1 MALFFSFSTNPSLY
15 ERNSLLSVLVGGF
28 TYWTSYNSV
37 NQTMVQRYMSLPN
50 LKTARKSIAIFTV
63 GIALFVSM
71 CCYAGVLVYANYSG
85 CDPLAIGKIA
95 ADDQLLP
102 GFVMETMGDWSG
114 IPGLFIAGI
123 FGAALS
129 SLSVVLNSTAGVLL
143 EDILRGT
150 FKFNPSE
157 RVAGLFVKSSILFL
171 GCIALGLVFV
181 VEKLGGILSVA
192 TSLSAIAAG
201 TSFGLFSLGMLV
213 PWSNNKGAIAGALAG
228 AVMSAWTS
236 FGQQAALASGVVA
249 PHKLDVST
257 EGCGG
262 GMTNGSVIVT
272 PVLDES
278 GVFPLYRLSYWW
290 INPIGI
296 VSVLVVGTLVSLV
309 TRPRDLKTIDPE
321 LISPVLHRFLPE
333 ECFVNY
339 GAMKLIDGRRVQGS
353 TSGGVE
359 KTEMQDRIQFLSDSS
374 SSSVPGVVVGQGSG
388 SGEGEVYRNGQKV

>member
-1 MALFFSFSTNPSLY
+1 M
-15 ERNSLLSVLVGGF
+15 SVLIGGF

-63 GIALFVSM
+63 GIAIFVSI
-71 CCYAGVLVYANYSG
+71 CCYAGVLVYGHYYK
-85 CDPLAIGKIA
+85 CDPLATGSIS

-157 RVAGLFVKSSILFL
+157 RVAGIFVKSSIFFL
-171 GCIALGLVFV
+171 GAIALGLVFV

-201 TSFGLFSLGMLV
+201 TSFGLFSLGMLI
-213 PWSNNKGAIAGALAG
+213 PWSNNKGAIAGAFAG

-236 FGQQAALASGVVA
+236 FGQQAAAASGSVLL
-249 PHKLDVST
+249 PKLPVST
-257 EGCGG
+257 EGCAGII
-262 GMTNGSVIVT
+262 NGTVIAA
-272 PVLDES
+272 PVQDES
-278 GVFPLYRLSYWW
+278 GVFPLYRMSFHW

-296 VSVLVVGTLVSLV
+296 VSVLLVGTIVSFL
-309 TRPRDLKTIDPE
+309 TKPRNLKTIDPE
-321 LISPVLHRFLPE
+321 LISPVLHRFLPT
-333 ECFVNY
+333 ECFVNF
-339 GAMKLIDGRRVQGS
+339 GAMKLLDGRHAAN
-353 TSGGVE
+353 GGPVGD
-359 KTEMQDRIQFLSDSS
+359 KTELQDRIQFLSEAGGPPTV
-374 SSSVPGVVVGQGSG
+374 SVGS
-388 SGEGEVYRNGQKV
+388 EGYHNHHVNARDNDQL